1 MDDLL
6 SLFES
11 VTRRVRIYTEARS
24 EPAGGLH
31 PFDERNIHSKIE
43 GVSKKLFDDGHYAQA
58 TFEAYKFLDKQ
69 VAHYAKS
76 SETGEKLMMKA
87 FNEESP
93 LIQLTDLSTA
103 SKKDEQ
109 RGFRFIFSG
118 SIAAIRNPRGHE
130 YSMKDT
136 PTECLDH
143 LSLASMLL
151 RRLEQAQKE

>member
-11 VTRRVRIYTEARS
+11 VTRRARIFTEARS

-93 LIQLTDLSTA
+93 LIQLTDLSTT

-118 SIAAIRNPRGHE
+118 SVVAIRNPRGHE
-130 YSMKDT
+130 YGIKDT

-151 RRLEQAQKE
+151 RRLEQAG

>member
-1 MDDLL
+1 MDDQL
-6 SLFES
+6 SFFES
-11 VTRRVRIYTEARS
+11 VTRRARIFTEARS

-93 LIQLTDLSTA
+93 LIQLTDLSTT

-118 SIAAIRNPRGHE
+118 SVVAIRNPRGHE
-130 YSMKDT
+130 YGIKDT

-151 RRLEQAQKE
+151 RRLEQAG